1 MRAIFQAKGEHI
13 IIKNILINFKN
24 ILLVIFIGI
33 VLIELF
39 MQLKFI
45 ADGSKNLFINIAI
58 IIIVISIYG
67 IFMNWVKSKNIIN
80 KKFFSPKKFSWKSN
94 VIIITLLYIFQRG
107 LSSYFPN
114 HSENQKRIVEKESN
128 MDLLTNIISGSVSPA
143 VIEEICFRG
152 IIYVIIFVS
161 SSLLINLNRNY
172 KYIAIT
178 IFLIFSSVLFGFLH
192 IAISYDFQNIGAYLV
207 SGITFSIAYILTRDI
222 KVSIVVHALGNLFG
236 VLYRN
241 DMQYISSLIILVL
254 LIVTFCCSK
263 KIINVV
269 GGYGSFIEYKVNKAR
284 AKKIL
289 KKDAEKRSVLH

>member
-1 MRAIFQAKGEHI
+1 MEEGNFIV
-13 IIKNILINFKN
+13 KNTLNRFKN
-24 ILLVIFIGI
+24 IILVIISGI

-45 ADGSKNLFINIAI
+45 ADISKNLFINIAI

-67 IFMNWVKSKNIIN
+67 IFMKWVKSKDIIN
-80 KKFFSPKKFSWKSN
+80 KKFFSSKKLSWKSN
-94 VIIITLLYIFQRG
+94 VIIITFLYIFEIG

-114 HSENQKRIVEKESN
+114 HSENQNRIEEKESN
-128 MDLLTNIISGSVSPA
+128 MDLLTNIISVSVSPA

-152 IIYVIIFVS
+152 IIYVIIFIS

-172 KYIAIT
+172 KYIVIT
-178 IFLIFSSVLFGFLH
+178 TFLIFSSALFGFLH
-192 IAISYDFQNIGAYLV
+192 VAISYDFQNVGAYLV

-222 KVSIVVHALGNLFG
+222 KVSIVIHALGNLFG

-241 DMQYISSLIILVL
+241 DMQYISYLIILVL
-254 LIVTFCCSK
+254 LAVTFCCSK

-269 GGYGSFIEYKVNKAR
+269 GGYGSYIEYKIKKAR

-289 KKDAEKRSVLH
+289 KKGADKRSVLQ

>member
-1 MRAIFQAKGEHI
+1 MEEGNFIV
-13 IIKNILINFKN
+13 KNILNRFKN
-24 ILLVIFIGI
+24 IILVIISGI

-45 ADGSKNLFINIAI
+45 ADISKNLFINVAI
-58 IIIVISIYG
+58 ILIVISIYG
-67 IFMNWVKSKNIIN
+67 MFMKWVKSKDIIN
-80 KKFFSPKKFSWKSN
+80 KKFFSSKKFSWKSN
-94 VIIITLLYIFQRG
+94 VSIIMLLYIFEIS
-107 LSSYFPN
+107 LSNYFPN
-114 HSENQKRIVEKESN
+114 HSENQNRIEEKESD
-128 MDLLTNIISGSVSPA
+128 MDLLTNIISVSVSPA

-152 IIYVIIFVS
+152 IIYVIIFIS

-178 IFLIFSSVLFGFLH
+178 MFLIFSSVLFGFLH
-192 IAISYDFQNIGAYLV
+192 VAISYDFQNVGAYLV

-222 KVSIVVHALGNLFG
+222 KVSIVIHALGNLFG

-241 DMQYISSLIILVL
+241 DMQYISYLIIFVL
-254 LIVTFCCSK
+254 LTVTLFCIK

-269 GGYGSFIEYKVNKAR
+269 GGYGNYIEYKIKKAR

-289 KKDAEKRSVLH
+289 KKDAEKRSVLQ

>member
-1 MRAIFQAKGEHI
+1 MEEGNFIVN
-13 IIKNILINFKN
+13 NILNRFKN
-24 ILLVIFIGI
+24 IILVIISGI

-45 ADGSKNLFINIAI
+45 ADISKNLFINVAI
-58 IIIVISIYG
+58 ILIVISIYG
-67 IFMNWVKSKNIIN
+67 MFMKWVKSKDIIN
-80 KKFFSPKKFSWKSN
+80 KKFFSSKKFSWKSN
-94 VIIITLLYIFQRG
+94 VSIIMLLYIFEIS
-107 LSSYFPN
+107 LSNYFPN
-114 HSENQKRIVEKESN
+114 HSENQNRIEEKESD
-128 MDLLTNIISGSVSPA
+128 MDLLTNIISVSVSPA

-152 IIYVIIFVS
+152 IIYVIIFIS

-178 IFLIFSSVLFGFLH
+178 MFLIFSSVLFGFLH
-192 IAISYDFQNIGAYLV
+192 VAISYDFQNVGAYLV

-222 KVSIVVHALGNLFG
+222 KVSIVIHALGNLFG

-241 DMQYISSLIILVL
+241 DMQYISYLIIFVL
-254 LIVTFCCSK
+254 LTVTLFCIK

-269 GGYGSFIEYKVNKAR
+269 GGYGNYIEYKIKKAR